1 MLPIDVDGVVDLGIM
16 YPWKRPTS
24 RFLYPMAR
32 PKKLQSELRVDL
44 RMRVPPK
51 LKTDIEQA
59 ASSSGKSITAW
70 MEEAA
75 MRKLEEEFDLVPSM
89 KKAP

>member
-1 MLPIDVDGVVDLGIM
+1 MLPIDVDRVFGLGIV
-16 YPWKRPTS
+16 YPLKHPTS

-32 PKKLQSELRVDL
+32 PKKDKSELRVDL

-51 LKTDIEQA
+51 LKADIEQA
-59 ASSSGKSITAW
+59 ASSEGKSITAW

-75 MRKLEEEFDLVPSM
+75 LEKLRKAS
-89 KKAP
+89 AA